1 MELNK
6 ALFAIYLFLAVYCA
20 GSMSVLQLQHFALY
34 PRVGQPDFKHYI
46 LANNKA
52 AFLPSILPAVLLT
65 VISILLLFFRPGFMS
80 REIALVCLVLNL
92 INMVSSVIWQG
103 RLHAQLATTGY
114 QAALV
119 NQLLRTNWVRTIVLF
134 IQGLVAVYCAI
145 SAIR

>member
-1 MELNK
+1 MNK
-6 ALFAIYLFLAVYCA
+6 AVFAVYLFLAVYCA

-34 PRVGQPDFKHYI
+34 PRVGQPEFKNYI

-52 AFLPSILPAVLLT
+52 AVLPSILPAVLLT
-65 VISILLLFFRPGFMS
+65 VTSLLLLFYRPSFMS
-80 REIALVCLVLNL
+80 RGIALVCLVLNL
-92 INMVSSVIWQG
+92 INIVSSVIWQG

-114 QAALV
+114 QATLI

-134 IQGLVAVYCAI
+134 IQGLVAVYCAT